1 MIQGAVI
8 LLLGLA
14 GGYLVKALQTKG
26 LESKYKDTKDQLSI
40 ARQME
45 KEREHEPDNFYDR

>member
-8 LLLGLA
+8 LMVGLA

-26 LESKYKDTKDQLSI
+26 LESKYKDVKGQLDI

-45 KEREHEPDNFYDR
+45 KEREREPDNFYDR

>member
-14 GGYLVKALQTKG
+14 LGYLVKALQTKG
-26 LESKYKDTKDQLSI
+26 LESKYKDVEGQLDI
-40 ARQME
+40 ARQI
-45 KEREHEPDNFYDR
+45 EREREREPDNFYDR